1 MLLRD
6 ITSDHQ
12 TLREGLTWAKSGANV
27 VRKYRCMGGA
37 RQGRVV
43 SSPQQCYAPFDLK
56 KRAKMRMLKARMG
69 NRMVRKTKKTKR
81 TSPASR
87 RVAQMNKSTSRKR

>member
-1 MLLRD
+1 MLLRQ
-6 ITSDHQ
+6 ITSNDQ
-12 TLREGLTWAKSGANV
+12 IEEGLTWARSGPNV